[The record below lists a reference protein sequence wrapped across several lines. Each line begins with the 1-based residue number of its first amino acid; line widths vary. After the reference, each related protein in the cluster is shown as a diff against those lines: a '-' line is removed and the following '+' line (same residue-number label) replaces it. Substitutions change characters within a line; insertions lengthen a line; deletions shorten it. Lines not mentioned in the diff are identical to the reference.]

1 MFTRCSTE
9 SLPTYLTHPLPEEI
23 PVPQITVF
31 ELEEALATEP
41 ENLVLI
47 DIRRHCE
54 YETIRFSGAELIP
67 FTHFLH
73 GNGVAE
79 VKAILSDRRCSVM
92 RSPAPKLIVYCTMG
106 VSSDEAVEL
115 LRQSGISAL
124 SLKGGMRAWQYR
136 IQPFHHHYIEIAH
149 TMAPKIVNAIAPRKK
164 ALCISA
170 LAILAV
176 GFMGWETR
184 ELMHN
189 PDPLRPLLA
198 AGVPLQLLE
207 NVPYLGRAVRAAELP
222 QITVSTLKQ
231 KMDRHDGDFVLL
243 DVRSPEEY
251 QAARIPGAVSVPMTE
266 IQSGKGIEQV
276 KTLLHGRQL
285 LVYCTSGYRSAK
297 ALMRLQEAGLSG
309 IQIKGGIQEW
319 DRAIGS

>member
-9 SLPTYLTHPLPEEI
+9 SLPMQVTFSNFPEEI
-23 PVPQITVF
+23 PIPQITVF

-41 ENLVLI
+41 ENIVLI

-67 FTHFLH
+67 FTHLLH

-79 VKAILSDRRCSVM
+79 VKAILNERRPPST
-92 RSPAPKLIVYCTMG
+92 KLIIYCTAG

-124 SLKGGMRAWQYR
+124 SLKGGMRAWQHR
-136 IQPFHHHYIEIAH
+136 IQPFHHHYIEIGN
-149 TMAPKIVNAIAPRKK
+149 TTAPKIVNAIAPRKK
-164 ALCISA
+164 ALCMSA
-170 LAILAV
+170 MAILAV

-184 ELMHN
+184 ELVHN
-189 PDPLRPLLA
+189 PEPLRPLLA

-207 NVPYLGRAVRAAELP
+207 NVPYFGRAVRAAELP

-231 KMDRHDGDFVLL
+231 KMDHHDGDYVLI

-251 QAARIPGAVSVPMTE
+251 QAAKIPGAVSVPVTE
-266 IQSGKGIEQV
+266 IQSGRGIEQL

-285 LVYCTSGYRSAK
+285 FVYCTSGYRSAK
-297 ALMRLQEAGLSG
+297 ALMQLQEAGLSG

-319 DRAIGS
+319 HRAIGS